1 MQHYSAQMQY
11 NKAIQSQNE
20 PAMEKDKMASKFQG
34 VVMLKQFSVS
44 AHDCHICARTH
55 THTHALH

>member
-1 MQHYSAQMQY
+1 MQHYSAQVQY

-20 PAMEKDKMASKFQG
+20 PAMEKDKMTSKFQG

-44 AHDCHICARTH
+44 TCACH
-55 THTHALH
+55 THYNMVK

>member
-20 PAMEKDKMASKFQG
+20 PAMEKDRMTSKFQG

-44 AHDCHICARTH
+44 ISVCMH
-55 THTHALH
+55 TCTT